1 MAVLKPPTSNQTN
14 RREFIARCTA
24 GAATL
29 TAWPGVPNLTAASGS
44 ASVNKNL
51 SFRADGDR
59 FPFDTGPLKGVLHP
73 KGRSIGLSA
82 VVDVPTGTTI
92 SRSVGLFA
100 HYRLLE
106 PDTRYGHAAW
116 DWSNTSRLLPSG
128 AVESLWRAD
137 DQHPF
142 DLKAVYRWTNPD
154 TLDLVTTVTAQ
165 TDLSKFEVFLASY
178 FNGFGEAWG
187 YVEAPEKSKKE
198 GRFVEATRDR
208 GTWQMFPRDEAAV
221 QLIQDGRW
229 QHPPSPVQWAIRP
242 RLAGPLGLR
251 RDRETGLAGL
261 VMAPPEDCF
270 AVATPYGQQG
280 HRSLYLSLLGQDIQR
295 GQTVSARSRL
305 VVRRRVSFEDAAR
318 IYKSYVQEC
327 RRSGREAGSV

>member
-1 MAVLKPPTSNQTN
+1 MAVPKFHRLNQTN

-24 GAATL
+24 GAATF
-29 TAWPGVPNLTAASGS
+29 TAWSGAGNLTAANRS
-44 ASVNKNL
+44 ASVDNNL
-51 SFRADGDR
+51 SFRADGDQ
-59 FPFDTGPLKGVLHP
+59 FPFDTGPLRGVLQR

-82 VVDVPTGTTI
+82 VVDGPTGATL

-106 PDTRYGHAAW
+106 PDQRYGHAAW
-116 DWSNTSRLLPSG
+116 DWSSTSRLLPSG

-142 DLKAVYRWTNPD
+142 DLKAVYRWTKPD

-178 FNGFGEAWG
+178 FDGFGEAWG
-187 YVEAPEKSKKE
+187 YVAASETSNEE
-198 GRFVEATRDR
+198 VRFVEATRDQ
-208 GTWQMFPRDEAAV
+208 GTWQMFPRDEQAV
-221 QLIQDGRW
+221 ELIQDGRW
-229 QHPPSPVQWAIRP
+229 GHPPHPVQWAIRP
-242 RLAGPLGLR
+242 QLAGPLGMR
-251 RDRETGLAGL
+251 RDRETGLVGL

-270 AVATPYGQQG
+270 AVATPYGQEG
-280 HRSLYLSLLGQDIQR
+280 HRSLYLSLLGQDIKQ

-305 VVRRRVSFEDAAR
+305 VVRRQVSFADAAR
-318 IYKSYVQEC
+318 IYEDYVQAC
-327 RRSGREAGSV
+327 KRSVE